1 MEKPDLK
8 KNYPLQHE
16 WTLWVGKQHKGGNW
30 SDSMVQLC
38 DFKTVQEFAQYWNHV
53 PRPSQCFG
61 GAKQIESVQLFKK
74 GIKPEWEDVA
84 NANGG
89 EWTVRKPFDL
99 RTGELDTLWENLVR
113 DPWATATTRTVECGA
128 RPLFFCR

>member
-1 MEKPDLK
+1 METPDMS

-30 SDSMVQLC
+30 GDSMVHVC

-74 GIKPEWEDVA
+74 GVKREWEDA
-84 NANGG
+84 TNANGG
-89 EWTVRKPFDL
+89 EWTVPCSS
-99 RTGELDTLWENLVR
+99 V
-113 DPWATATTRTVECGA
+113 
-128 RPLFFCR
+128 

>member
-1 MEKPDLK
+1 METPDLS
-8 KNYPLQHE
+8 KNYPLKHE

-30 SDSMVQLC
+30 SDSMVHLC

-61 GAKQIESVQLFKK
+61 GGKAIESVQLFKK
-74 GIKPEWEDVA
+74 GIRPEWEDVA

-99 RTGELDTLWENLVR
+99 RSGELDALWENLVR
-113 DPWATATTRTVECGA
+113 RTPHLPPAHLACV
-128 RPLFFCR
+128 